1 MPAAHRRRLQGGEL
15 VEVQQKVPMMYL
27 SLSEI
32 RSEHIDGVIRQEL
45 ASTEFAQRPEQ
56 LVVSGHPCSAP
67 DVSERRCNTASL
79 PDPSAACP
87 PYPAYP
93 PPAAPLPPPP
103 WPPASAAMAPGPAR
117 TATRS

>member
-56 LVVSGHPCSAP
+56 LVVPGHPCSAP

-79 PDPSAACP
+79 RDPSAGCP
-87 PYPAYP
+87 PYAGYAS
-93 PPAAPLPPPP
+93 PAAPLP
-103 WPPASAAMAPGPAR
+103 SAAWAAAR
-117 TATRS
+117 RAMGTRNGEHET

>member
-45 ASTEFAQRPEQ
+45 ASTEFANDLNSSWYRGI
-56 LVVSGHPCSAP
+56 LV
-67 DVSERRCNTASL
+67 
-79 PDPSAACP
+79 
-87 PYPAYP
+87 
-93 PPAAPLPPPP
+93 
-103 WPPASAAMAPGPAR
+103 
-117 TATRS
+117 